1 MAWDRTRETRTSY
14 RARKKAFRAQ
24 LPQYLPHLAAI
35 NDELAE
41 NPSDPRGD
49 DWAFVD
55 ALAANIREALANRA
69 WVQRQSHATLER
81 IGRMGTD
88 YEQEDNA

>member
-1 MAWDRTRETRTSY
+1 MTKTETRASY

-41 NPSDPRGD
+41 NPDDPRGD

-55 ALAANIREALANRA
+55 ALAANIREALANKA
-69 WVQRQSHATLER
+69 WLQRQSHATLER
-81 IGRMGTD
+81 IGRMGTG
-88 YEQEDNA
+88 YAQEVS